1 MDRQEK
7 DKRKDVAIIRLEQLH
22 PFPTKQVEAELAK
35 YKSAEIFYVQEEPEN
50 MGYWSYVIREFG
62 WARFAKLVARKKSAS
77 PATGFLKVHG
87 EEQGALINRAF
98 E

>member
-1 MDRQEK
+1 
-7 DKRKDVAIIRLEQLH
+7 
-22 PFPTKQVEAELAK
+22 VEAELAK
-35 YKSAEIFYVQEEPEN
+35 YKAAEIFYVQEEPEN

-62 WARFAKLVARKKSAS
+62 WSRFAQLVARKKSAS

-87 EEQGALINRAF
+87 EEQAALINRAF